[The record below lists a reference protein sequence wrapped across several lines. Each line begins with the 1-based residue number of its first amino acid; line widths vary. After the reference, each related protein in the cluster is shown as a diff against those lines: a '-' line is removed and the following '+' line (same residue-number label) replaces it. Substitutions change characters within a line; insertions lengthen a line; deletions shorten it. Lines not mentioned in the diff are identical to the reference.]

1 MNVTSASD
9 RLKKVMRIALVGI
22 KPGDQVMLKGYL
34 RILLRLE
41 ADLEWVSANNQQ
53 IDLFMVN
60 HDFRHAE
67 SVQKLISSKPNTATI
82 YTARSE
88 TENGYLSQDLLVLP
102 LKDLEP
108 LSEWLFSRLP
118 FLSGVPVSNKASTT
132 AKVTADAVDAYQSA
146 TDTIANQRV
155 ASNPPAQV
163 ANPSSGV
170 AHSAQASAVTTS
182 HTHNAPNQLAES
194 SQSMASSTTANGT
207 VNDEYLIGF
216 AKIFSQIAQRHNE
229 VLSIKSPA
237 GTLFAYIN
245 PKQQRVWQVSD
256 HISFNQPWIISL
268 ADDAAAKQLDVKT
281 ATNLVQWLWDL
292 ASTHGQKFEG
302 LLDSHINYHIDRWV
316 KPIHDADQHD
326 HLKIQCVLEA
336 RSLTIDELVA
346 RSQCSLPQVKK
357 TLIGLFVAGA
367 LPASV
372 YQQTI
377 AQLNSKTI
385 SQPVTQSMSSAE
397 ISLPKMSPAQMTVAE
412 STQTEPQPITP
423 SAQPAFVEQPAASA
437 SVPPTAPVNQ
447 PESAQTQHQPPAP
460 AKPQSKLDEILSR
473 RAMAESSANTLSN
486 IATTHNST
494 WNNNSPW
501 NNSTTEPEP
510 ILASATSSQGSTS
523 PTQETGSNSMMGFL
537 GRLRRRL
544 GL

>member
-108 LSEWLFSRLP
+108 LSEWLFSQLP
-118 FLSGVPVSNKASTT
+118 FLSGVPVSNKTSTA
-132 AKVTADAVDAYQSA
+132 AKLTADAVDAYQSA
-146 TDTIANQRV
+146 TDTIANKRV
-155 ASNPPAQV
+155 ASNPPVQV
-163 ANPSSGV
+163 ANSSSGV
-170 AHSAQASAVTTS
+170 AQSAQASSVTTS
-182 HTHNAPNQLAES
+182 HTLNAPNQLAES
-194 SQSMASSTTANGT
+194 SQSMAASTTANGT

-245 PKQQRVWQVSD
+245 PKQQRVWEVSEY
-256 HISFNQPWIISL
+256 ISSNQPWIISL
-268 ADDAAAKQLDVKT
+268 ADDVAANQLDVKT
-281 ATNLVQWLWDL
+281 AKNLVQWLWDL

-302 LLDSHINYHIDRWV
+302 LLDSHINYHINSWV

-385 SQPVTQSMSSAE
+385 SQPVTPSIWPAE

-412 STQTEPQPITP
+412 MTTAEIIQNEPQPITP
-423 SAQPAFVEQPAASA
+423 SAQPAFVEQSAASA
-437 SVPPTAPVNQ
+437 TVPSTAPVNQ
-447 PESAQTQHQPPAP
+447 SESAQTQHQPPAP
-460 AKPQSKLDEILSR
+460 TKPQSKLDEILSR
-473 RAMAESSANTLSN
+473 RAMAESSANTLSS

-494 WNNNSPW
+494 WNN
-501 NNSTTEPEP
+501 STTEPEP
-510 ILASATSSQGSTS
+510 ISASATSSQGSTS
-523 PTQETGSNSMMGFL
+523 PTQETGNNSMMGFL

>member
-108 LSEWLFSRLP
+108 LSDWLFSQLP
-118 FLSGVPVSNKASTT
+118 FLSGVSASNKASTT
-132 AKVTADAVDAYQSA
+132 AKLTADVAHAYQSA
-146 TDTIANQRV
+146 TNTIRV

-182 HTHNAPNQLAES
+182 HTHNTPSQLAES
-194 SQSMASSTTANGT
+194 SQSMASSTSANGT
-207 VNDEYLIGF
+207 FNDEYLIGF

-245 PKQQRVWQVSD
+245 PKQQRVWEVSEY
-256 HISFNQPWIISL
+256 ISSNQPWVISL

-281 ATNLVQWLWDL
+281 AKNLVQWLWDL
-292 ASTHGQKFEG
+292 ASKHGQKFEG
-302 LLDSHINYHIDRWV
+302 LLDSHINYHIDSWV
-316 KPIHDADQHD
+316 KPTHDADQHD

-377 AQLNSKTI
+377 AQLNNKTI
-385 SQPVTQSMSSAE
+385 SQPVTQSMSSDE
-397 ISLPKMSPAQMTVAE
+397 MTLAE

-423 SAQPAFVEQPAASA
+423 SAQPAFVDQPATSA
-437 SVPPTAPVNQ
+437 TAPSTLPVNQ
-447 PESAQTQHQPPAP
+447 SESAQTQHQQPAP

-473 RAMAESSANTLSN
+473 RAMAESSANTLPS
-486 IATTHNST
+486 ISTTHNST
-494 WNNNSPW
+494 W

-510 ILASATSSQGSTS
+510 ISASATSSQGSTP
-523 PTQETGSNSMMGFL
+523 PTQETGNNSMMGFL

>member
-34 RILLRLE
+34 RLLLRLE

-67 SVQKLISSKPNTATI
+67 SVQKLISSRPNTATI

-88 TENGYLSQDLLVLP
+88 TESGYLSQDLLVLP

-108 LSEWLFSRLP
+108 LSEWLFSQLP
-118 FLSGVPVSNKASTT
+118 FLSGVPVSNKTSTT
-132 AKVTADAVDAYQSA
+132 AKVTDDAVDAYQSA

-163 ANPSSGV
+163 DNPSSGI
-170 AHSAQASAVTTS
+170 AHSAQASAVTTG
-182 HTHNAPNQLAES
+182 HTHNAHNQLAES

-245 PKQQRVWQVSD
+245 PKQQRVWEMSEY
-256 HISFNQPWIISL
+256 ISSNQPWIISL
-268 ADDAAAKQLDVKT
+268 ADDVAANQLDVKT

-302 LLDSHINYHIDRWV
+302 LLDSHINYHINSWV
-316 KPIHDADQHD
+316 KPIHDTDQHD

-385 SQPVTQSMSSAE
+385 SQPVTPSMSPAE
-397 ISLPKMSPAQMTVAE
+397 ISLLKVSQAQMTVAE
-412 STQTEPQPITP
+412 MTPAEITQTEPQPITP
-423 SAQPAFVEQPAASA
+423 SAQSAFVEQPAASA
-437 SVPPTAPVNQ
+437 TAQSTVPVNQ
-447 PESAQTQHQPPAP
+447 SESAQTQHQPPAST
-460 AKPQSKLDEILSR
+460 KPQSKLDEILSR
-473 RAMAESSANTLSN
+473 RAMAESSANTLPS

-494 WNNNSPW
+494 WNN
-501 NNSTTEPEP
+501 STTESEP
-510 ILASATSSQGSTS
+510 ISASATSSQGST
-523 PTQETGSNSMMGFL
+523 PPIQETGNNSMMGFL

>member
-88 TENGYLSQDLLVLP
+88 MENGYLSQDLLVLP

-108 LSEWLFSRLP
+108 LSEWLFSQLP
-118 FLSGVPVSNKASTT
+118 FLSGVSVSNKAST
-132 AKVTADAVDAYQSA
+132 AANLTADAVDAYQSA

-155 ASNPPAQV
+155 ASNPPAQI
-163 ANPSSGV
+163 ANPSSGITQ
-170 AHSAQASAVTTS
+170 SAQASYVTTH

-194 SQSMASSTTANGT
+194 SQSMELSTTANGT

-245 PKQQRVWQVSD
+245 PKQQRVWEVSE
-256 HISFNQPWIISL
+256 HISSNQPWLISL
-268 ADDAAAKQLDVKT
+268 ADDAAANQLDVKT
-281 ATNLVQWLWDL
+281 ATNLAQWLWKL

-302 LLDSHINYHIDRWV
+302 LLDSHINYHIDSWV
-316 KPIHDADQHD
+316 KPTHDADQHD

-385 SQPVTQSMSSAE
+385 SQPVTPSMSPAE

-412 STQTEPQPITP
+412 STQNEPQSITP

-437 SVPPTAPVNQ
+437 TIPSTMPVNQ
-447 PESAQTQHQPPAP
+447 SESAQIQHQPPAP

-473 RAMAESSANTLSN
+473 RAMAESSANTLPS
-486 IATTHNST
+486 ISTTHNST
-494 WNNNSPW
+494 W

-510 ILASATSSQGSTS
+510 ISASATSSQGSTP
-523 PTQETGSNSMMGFL
+523 PTQETGNNSMMGFL

>member
-108 LSEWLFSRLP
+108 LSEWLFSQLP
-118 FLSGVPVSNKASTT
+118 FLSGVSASNKASTT
-132 AKVTADAVDAYQSA
+132 AKLTADVAHAYQSA

-194 SQSMASSTTANGT
+194 SQSMASSTSGNSS
-207 VNDEYLIGF
+207 VNDEYLIRF

-245 PKQQRVWQVSD
+245 PKQQRVWEVSEY
-256 HISFNQPWIISL
+256 ISSNQPWIISL

-316 KPIHDADQHD
+316 KPTHDADQHD

-377 AQLNSKTI
+377 AQLNNKTI
-385 SQPVTQSMSSAE
+385 SQPVTPSMSSAE

-412 STQTEPQPITP
+412 MTPAEIIQNEPQPITP
-423 SAQPAFVEQPAASA
+423 SAQPTFVEQPAVSA
-437 SVPPTAPVNQ
+437 TVPPTMPVNQ
-447 PESAQTQHQPPAP
+447 SESAQTQHQPPAP

-473 RAMAESSANTLSN
+473 RAMAESSANTLSS
-486 IATTHNST
+486 IATTHNSA
-494 WNNNSPW
+494 W

-510 ILASATSSQGSTS
+510 ISASATSSQGSTP
-523 PTQETGSNSMMGFL
+523 PTQETGNSSMMGFL

>member
-108 LSEWLFSRLP
+108 LSEWLFSQLP
-118 FLSGVPVSNKASTT
+118 FLSGVSVSNKVSNAD
-132 AKVTADAVDAYQSA
+132 KLTADVAHAYQSA
-146 TDTIANQRV
+146 TNTIRV
-155 ASNPPAQV
+155 ASNPPTQI
-163 ANPSSGV
+163 ANPSPGI

-182 HTHNAPNQLAES
+182 HTHNASSQLAES
-194 SQSMASSTTANGT
+194 SQSMRLSTTTNGT

-216 AKIFSQIAQRHNE
+216 AQIFSQIAQRHNE

-245 PKQQRVWQVSD
+245 PKQQRVWEVSEY
-256 HISFNQPWIISL
+256 ISSNQPWVISL
-268 ADDAAAKQLDVKT
+268 ADDVAASELDVKN
-281 ATNLVQWLWDL
+281 AKNLVQWLWDL

-377 AQLNSKTI
+377 AQLNNKTI
-385 SQPVTQSMSSAE
+385 SQPVTPSMSPAE
-397 ISLPKMSPAQMTVAE
+397 ISLPKMSPAQITVAE
-412 STQTEPQPITP
+412 MTPAESAQTEPQPIMP
-423 SAQPAFVEQPAASA
+423 SAQAAFVEQPAASA
-437 SVPPTAPVNQ
+437 TVPSTMPVNQ
-447 PESAQTQHQPPAP
+447 PESSQTQHQPPAP

-473 RAMAESSANTLSN
+473 RAMAESSANTLPS

-494 WNNNSPW
+494 WNN
-501 NNSTTEPEP
+501 STTQSEP
-510 ILASATSSQGSTS
+510 ISVSATSSQAPTP
-523 PTQETGSNSMMGFL
+523 PTQETGNNSMMGFL

>member
-108 LSEWLFSRLP
+108 LSEWLFSQLP
-118 FLSGVPVSNKASTT
+118 FLSGVSVSNKASTT
-132 AKVTADAVDAYQSA
+132 AKLTADAVDVYQSA

-163 ANPSSGV
+163 ANPSFGV
-170 AHSAQASAVTTS
+170 AQSAQASAVTTS

-316 KPIHDADQHD
+316 KPTHDADQHD

-336 RSLTIDELVA
+336 RSLTIDDLVA

-367 LPASV
+367 LLSSV

-397 ISLPKMSPAQMTVAE
+397 ISLPKMSPAQVTVAEMTPAE

-437 SVPPTAPVNQ
+437 TVPSTMPVNQ
-447 PESAQTQHQPPAP
+447 SESAQTQHQPPAP
-460 AKPQSKLDEILSR
+460 TKPQSKLDEILSR
-473 RAMAESSANTLSN
+473 RAMAESSANTLPS
-486 IATTHNST
+486 IATTHNSA
-494 WNNNSPW
+494 WKNS
-501 NNSTTEPEP
+501 STEPEP
-510 ILASATSSQGSTS
+510 ISASATSSQGST
-523 PTQETGSNSMMGFL
+523 PPIQETGNSSMMGFL

>member
-108 LSEWLFSRLP
+108 LSEWLFSKLP
-118 FLSGVPVSNKASTT
+118 FFSSVSVSNKASNA
-132 AKVTADAVDAYQSA
+132 AKLTADVVDAYQSA

-194 SQSMASSTTANGT
+194 SQSMASSTTTNGT

-216 AKIFSQIAQRHNE
+216 AQIFSQIAQRHNE

-245 PKQQRVWQVSD
+245 PKQQRVWEVSEY
-256 HISFNQPWIISL
+256 ISSNQPWIISL
-268 ADDAAAKQLDVKT
+268 ADDVAANQLDVKT

-316 KPIHDADQHD
+316 KPTHDADQHD

-336 RSLTIDELVA
+336 RSLTIDDLVA
-346 RSQCSLPQVKK
+346 RSQCSLAQVKK

-437 SVPPTAPVNQ
+437 TVPSTMPVNQ
-447 PESAQTQHQPPAP
+447 PESSQTQHQPPAP
-460 AKPQSKLDEILSR
+460 TKPQSKLDEILSR

-486 IATTHNST
+486 IATTHNSA
-494 WNNNSPW
+494 W

-510 ILASATSSQGSTS
+510 ILASATSSQGSTP
-523 PTQETGSNSMMGFL
+523 PTQETGNNSMIGFL

>member
-108 LSEWLFSRLP
+108 LSEWLFAQLP

-132 AKVTADAVDAYQSA
+132 AKLTADAVDAYQSA

-155 ASNPPAQV
+155 ASNLPAQV
-163 ANPSSGV
+163 ANPLSGV
-170 AHSAQASAVTTS
+170 AHSAQASTVTTS

-194 SQSMASSTTANGT
+194 SQSMASSITTNGT
-207 VNDEYLIGF
+207 INDEYLIGF

-245 PKQQRVWQVSD
+245 PKQQRVWEVSEY
-256 HISFNQPWIISL
+256 ISSNQPWIISL
-268 ADDAAAKQLDVKT
+268 ADDVAASQLDVKT

-292 ASTHGQKFEG
+292 ASTHGQRFEG

-397 ISLPKMSPAQMTVAE
+397 ISLPKMSPAEIIQN
-412 STQTEPQPITP
+412 EPQPITP

-437 SVPPTAPVNQ
+437 TVPSTAPVNQ
-447 PESAQTQHQPPAP
+447 SESAQTQHQPPAP

-473 RAMAESSANTLSN
+473 RAMAESSANTLPS

-494 WNNNSPW
+494 WNN
-501 NNSTTEPEP
+501 STTEPEP
-510 ILASATSSQGSTS
+510 ISASATSSQGSTP
-523 PTQETGSNSMMGFL
+523 PTQETGNNSMMGFL

>member
-108 LSEWLFSRLP
+108 LSEWLFSKLP
-118 FLSGVPVSNKASTT
+118 FLSSVSVSNKVSTA
-132 AKVTADAVDAYQSA
+132 AKLTADAVDAYQSA
-146 TDTIANQRV
+146 TANQRV

-163 ANPSSGV
+163 ANPSFGV
-170 AHSAQASAVTTS
+170 AQSAQASAVTTS

-302 LLDSHINYHIDRWV
+302 LLDSHINYRIDRWV
-316 KPIHDADQHD
+316 KPTHDADQHD

-336 RSLTIDELVA
+336 RSLTIDDLVA

-367 LPASV
+367 LLSSV

-412 STQTEPQPITP
+412 MTPAEIIQNEPQPITS

-437 SVPPTAPVNQ
+437 TVPPTAPVNQ

-473 RAMAESSANTLSN
+473 RAMAELSATTLPS
-486 IATTHNST
+486 ISTTHNST
-494 WNNNSPW
+494 W

-510 ILASATSSQGSTS
+510 ISASATSSQGSTP
-523 PTQETGSNSMMGFL
+523 PTQETGNSSMMGFL

>member
-60 HDFRHAE
+60 YDFRHAE

-108 LSEWLFSRLP
+108 LSEWLFSQLP
-118 FLSGVPVSNKASTT
+118 FLSGVPVSNKAFT
-132 AKVTADAVDAYQSA
+132 AAKLTADVAHAYQSA
-146 TDTIANQRV
+146 TDTIIANQRV
-155 ASNPPAQV
+155 ASNPPAQI
-163 ANPSSGV
+163 ANPSSGITQ
-170 AHSAQASAVTTS
+170 SAQASYVTTH

-194 SQSMASSTTANGT
+194 SQSMGLSTTANGT
-207 VNDEYLIGF
+207 VNDEYLIRF

-229 VLSIKSPA
+229 VLSIKSPT

-245 PKQQRVWQVSD
+245 PKQQRVWEVSEY
-256 HISFNQPWIISL
+256 ISSNQPWLISL
-268 ADDAAAKQLDVKT
+268 ADDAAANQLDVKT

-292 ASTHGQKFEG
+292 ASTHGQRFEG
-302 LLDSHINYHIDRWV
+302 LLDSHINYHIDSWV

-336 RSLTIDELVA
+336 RSLTIDELVS

-412 STQTEPQPITP
+412 STQNEPQPITP
-423 SAQPAFVEQPAASA
+423 SAQPAFFEQPAASA
-437 SVPPTAPVNQ
+437 TVPSTAPVNQ
-447 PESAQTQHQPPAP
+447 SESAQIQHQPPAP

-473 RAMAESSANTLSN
+473 RAMAESSANTLPS
-486 IATTHNST
+486 ISTTHNST
-494 WNNNSPW
+494 W

-510 ILASATSSQGSTS
+510 ISASATSSQGSTP
-523 PTQETGSNSMMGFL
+523 PTQETGNNSMMGFL

>member
-108 LSEWLFSRLP
+108 LSEWLFSQLP
-118 FLSGVPVSNKASTT
+118 FLSGVSVSNKAPT
-132 AKVTADAVDAYQSA
+132 AAKLTADAVDASQSA
-146 TDTIANQRV
+146 TDTIANERV

-163 ANPSSGV
+163 VNPSSGV

-182 HTHNAPNQLAES
+182 HTYNAPNQLAES
-194 SQSMASSTTANGT
+194 SQSMASTTTANGT

-245 PKQQRVWQVSD
+245 PKQQRVWEVSEY
-256 HISFNQPWIISL
+256 ISSNQPWLISL
-268 ADDAAAKQLDVKT
+268 ADDAAASELDVKT
-281 ATNLVQWLWDL
+281 AKNLVQWLWDL
-292 ASTHGQKFEG
+292 ASTHGQRFEG
-302 LLDSHINYHIDRWV
+302 LLDSHINYHIDSWV
-316 KPIHDADQHD
+316 KPTHDADQHD

-336 RSLTIDELVA
+336 CSLTIDELVA

-377 AQLNSKTI
+377 ARLNSKTI
-385 SQPVTQSMSSAE
+385 SQPVTQSMSSDEMKPAE
-397 ISLPKMSPAQMTVAE
+397 IN
-412 STQTEPQPITP
+412 QTEPQPITP

-437 SVPPTAPVNQ
+437 TVPSMMPVNQ
-447 PESAQTQHQPPAP
+447 SESAQTQHQPPAH

-473 RAMAESSANTLSN
+473 RAMAESSANTLPS
-486 IATTHNST
+486 ISTTHNST
-494 WNNNSPW
+494 W

-510 ILASATSSQGSTS
+510 ISASATSPQGSTP
-523 PTQETGSNSMMGFL
+523 PTQETGNNSMMGFL

>member
-108 LSEWLFSRLP
+108 LSEWLFSQLP
-118 FLSGVPVSNKASTT
+118 FLSGVSVSNKVSNAD
-132 AKVTADAVDAYQSA
+132 KLTADVAHAYQSA
-146 TDTIANQRV
+146 TNTIRV

-163 ANPSSGV
+163 ANPSPGV
-170 AHSAQASAVTTS
+170 AQSTQASAVTNS
-182 HTHNAPNQLAES
+182 HTYNAPNQLAES
-194 SQSMASSTTANGT
+194 SQSMGSSTTANGT

-245 PKQQRVWQVSD
+245 PKQQRVWEVSEY
-256 HISFNQPWIISL
+256 ISCNQPWIISL
-268 ADDAAAKQLDVKT
+268 ADDVAVNQLDVKT
-281 ATNLVQWLWDL
+281 AKNLVQWLWDL
-292 ASTHGQKFEG
+292 ASTHGQRFEG

-372 YQQTI
+372 YQQTL

-385 SQPVTQSMSSAE
+385 SQPVTPSMSPAE
-397 ISLPKMSPAQMTVAE
+397 ISVPKMSQAQMTVSEMTLAE

-423 SAQPAFVEQPAASA
+423 SAQPAFVEKPAASA
-437 SVPPTAPVNQ
+437 TVPSTMPVNQ
-447 PESAQTQHQPPAP
+447 SESAQTQHQPPAP
-460 AKPQSKLDEILSR
+460 TKPQSKLDEILSR
-473 RAMAESSANTLSN
+473 RAMAESSANTLPS
-486 IATTHNST
+486 ISTTHNST
-494 WNNNSPW
+494 WNH
-501 NNSTTEPEP
+501 STTEPEP
-510 ILASATSSQGSTS
+510 ISASATSSQGST
-523 PTQETGSNSMMGFL
+523 PPMQETGNNSMMGFL

>member
-108 LSEWLFSRLP
+108 LSEWLFSQLP
-118 FLSGVPVSNKASTT
+118 FFSGVSVSNKASTA
-132 AKVTADAVDAYQSA
+132 AKLTADAFDASQSA

-155 ASNPPAQV
+155 ASNPPAQA

-316 KPIHDADQHD
+316 KPTHDADQHD

-336 RSLTIDELVA
+336 RSLTIDDLVA

-367 LPASV
+367 LLSSV

-437 SVPPTAPVNQ
+437 TVQSTAPVNQ

-473 RAMAESSANTLSN
+473 RAMAESSATTLPS
-486 IATTHNST
+486 ISTTHNST
-494 WNNNSPW
+494 W

-510 ILASATSSQGSTS
+510 ISASATSSQGST
-523 PTQETGSNSMMGFL
+523 PPIQETGNSSMMGFL

>member
-41 ADLEWVSANNQQ
+41 ADLEWVSANNQH

-108 LSEWLFSRLP
+108 LSEWLFSKLP
-118 FLSGVPVSNKASTT
+118 FLSSVSVSNKVSTA
-132 AKVTADAVDAYQSA
+132 AKLTADAVDVYQSA
-146 TDTIANQRV
+146 TGTTANQRV

-163 ANPSSGV
+163 ANPSFGV
-170 AHSAQASAVTTS
+170 AQSAQASAVTTS

-281 ATNLVQWLWDL
+281 AKNLVQWLWDL

-302 LLDSHINYHIDRWV
+302 LLDSHINYRIDRWV
-316 KPIHDADQHD
+316 KPTHDADQHD

-336 RSLTIDELVA
+336 RSLTIDDLVA
-346 RSQCSLPQVKK
+346 RSQCSLAQVKK

-412 STQTEPQPITP
+412 STQTEPQPITS

-437 SVPPTAPVNQ
+437 TVPPTAPVNQ

-473 RAMAESSANTLSN
+473 RAMAELSANTLPS
-486 IATTHNST
+486 ISTTHNST
-494 WNNNSPW
+494 W

-510 ILASATSSQGSTS
+510 ISASATSSQGST
-523 PTQETGSNSMMGFL
+523 PPIQETGNSSMMGFL

>member
-108 LSEWLFSRLP
+108 LSEWLFSQLP
-118 FLSGVPVSNKASTT
+118 FLSGVSVSNKASTT
-132 AKVTADAVDAYQSA
+132 AKLTADAVDVYQSA
-146 TDTIANQRV
+146 TGTTANQRV

-163 ANPSSGV
+163 ANPSFGV
-170 AHSAQASAVTTS
+170 AQSAQASAVTTS

-245 PKQQRVWQVSD
+245 PKQQRVWEMSE

-316 KPIHDADQHD
+316 KPTHDADQHD

-336 RSLTIDELVA
+336 RSLTIDDLVA

-412 STQTEPQPITP
+412 STHTEPQPITP
-423 SAQPAFVEQPAASA
+423 SAQPAFVDQPTASA
-437 SVPPTAPVNQ
+437 TVPPTAPVNQ

-473 RAMAESSANTLSN
+473 RAMAESSANTLPN
-486 IATTHNST
+486 ISTTHNST
-494 WNNNSPW
+494 W

-510 ILASATSSQGSTS
+510 ISASATSSQGST
-523 PTQETGSNSMMGFL
+523 PPIQETGNSSMMGFL

>member
-67 SVQKLISSKPNTATI
+67 SVQKLINSKPNTATI

-108 LSEWLFSRLP
+108 LSEWLFSQLP
-118 FLSGVPVSNKASTT
+118 FLSGVSVSNKASTA
-132 AKVTADAVDAYQSA
+132 AKLTADAVDASQSA

-155 ASNPPAQV
+155 ASNLPVQV
-163 ANPSSGV
+163 GDTSSGV
-170 AHSAQASAVTTS
+170 THSAQASAVTTS

-194 SQSMASSTTANGT
+194 SQSMASTTTANGT

-245 PKQQRVWQVSD
+245 PKQQRVWEVSEY
-256 HISFNQPWIISL
+256 ISCNQPWIISL
-268 ADDAAAKQLDVKT
+268 ADDVAANQLDAKT

-302 LLDSHINYHIDRWV
+302 LLDSHINYHIDSWV

-336 RSLTIDELVA
+336 RSLTIDDLVA

-385 SQPVTQSMSSAE
+385 SQPVTPSMSPAE
-397 ISLPKMSPAQMTVAE
+397 ISLPKISPAQVTVAEMTPAE

-437 SVPPTAPVNQ
+437 TVPPTASANQ
-447 PESAQTQHQPPAP
+447 PESAHIQHQPPAP
-460 AKPQSKLDEILSR
+460 TKPQSKLDEILSR

-486 IATTHNST
+486 IATTY
-494 WNNNSPW
+494 NSPW

>member
-67 SVQKLISSKPNTATI
+67 SVQKLISSKPDTATI

-108 LSEWLFSRLP
+108 LSEWLFSKLP
-118 FLSGVPVSNKASTT
+118 FFSSVSVSSKAST
-132 AKVTADAVDAYQSA
+132 AAELTADVAHAYQSE
-146 TDTIANQRV
+146 TDTINQRV
-155 ASNPPAQV
+155 ASNLPAQV
-163 ANPSSGV
+163 ANPLSGV
-170 AHSAQASAVTTS
+170 THSAQASALTTS

-194 SQSMASSTTANGT
+194 SQSMAASTTANGT

-216 AKIFSQIAQRHNE
+216 AQIFSQIAQRHNE

-245 PKQQRVWQVSD
+245 PKQQRVWEVSEY
-256 HISFNQPWIISL
+256 ISSNQPWIISL
-268 ADDAAAKQLDVKT
+268 ADDVAANQLDAKT

-292 ASTHGQKFEG
+292 ASIHGQKFEG

-316 KPIHDADQHD
+316 KPTHDADQHD
-326 HLKIQCVLEA
+326 HLKIQCVLES
-336 RSLTIDELVA
+336 RSLTIDDLVA

-377 AQLNSKTI
+377 AQLNSRTI
-385 SQPVTQSMSSAE
+385 SRPVTPSMSPAE
-397 ISLPKMSPAQMTVAE
+397 ISLPKISPAQMTVAE

-437 SVPPTAPVNQ
+437 TVPPTAPVNQ

-460 AKPQSKLDEILSR
+460 TKPQSKLDEILSR
-473 RAMAESSANTLSN
+473 RAMAESSANTLPS

-494 WNNNSPW
+494 WNN
-501 NNSTTEPEP
+501 STTEPEP
-510 ILASATSSQGSTS
+510 ISASATSSQGSTS
-523 PTQETGSNSMMGFL
+523 PTQETGNNSMMGFL

>member
-60 HDFRHAE
+60 HDLRHAE

-108 LSEWLFSRLP
+108 LSEWLFSQLP
-118 FLSGVPVSNKASTT
+118 FFSGVSVSSKASTT
-132 AKVTADAVDAYQSA
+132 ARLTADVVDAYQSA

-155 ASNPPAQV
+155 ASNPPTQI
-163 ANPSSGV
+163 ANTSSGV
-170 AHSAQASAVTTS
+170 AQSAQASAVTTIY
-182 HTHNAPNQLAES
+182 THNAPSQLAES
-194 SQSMASSTTANGT
+194 SQSMASTTTANGT

-216 AKIFSQIAQRHNE
+216 AQIFSQIAQRHNE

-245 PKQQRVWQVSD
+245 PKQQRVWEVSEY
-256 HISFNQPWIISL
+256 ISSNQPWIISL

-302 LLDSHINYHIDRWV
+302 LLDSHINYHIDSWV

-336 RSLTIDELVA
+336 RSLTIDDLVA

-423 SAQPAFVEQPAASA
+423 SAQAAFVEQPAASA
-437 SVPPTAPVNQ
+437 TAQSTVPVNQ
-447 PESAQTQHQPPAP
+447 SESAQTQHQPPAP
-460 AKPQSKLDEILSR
+460 TKPESKLDEILSR
-473 RAMAESSANTLSN
+473 RAMAESSANTLPS

-494 WNNNSPW
+494 WNN
-501 NNSTTEPEP
+501 STTEPEP
-510 ILASATSSQGSTS
+510 ISASATSSQGSTS
-523 PTQETGSNSMMGFL
+523 PTQETGNNSMMGFL

>member
-60 HDFRHAE
+60 HDLRHAE
-67 SVQKLISSKPNTATI
+67 SVQQLISDKPNTATI

-108 LSEWLFSRLP
+108 LSEWLFSQLP
-118 FLSGVPVSNKASTT
+118 FLSGVSVSNKASTT
-132 AKVTADAVDAYQSA
+132 AKLTADVAHAYQSA

-155 ASNPPAQV
+155 ASNPPAQA
-163 ANPSSGV
+163 ANPSSSV

-194 SQSMASSTTANGT
+194 SQSMASSTSANST
-207 VNDEYLIGF
+207 FNDEYLIGF

-245 PKQQRVWQVSD
+245 PKQQRVWQVSEY
-256 HISFNQPWIISL
+256 ISCNQPWIISL
-268 ADDAAAKQLDVKT
+268 ADDAAVNQLDVKT
-281 ATNLVQWLWDL
+281 AKNLVQWLWDL

-302 LLDSHINYHIDRWV
+302 LLDSHINYHIASWV

-377 AQLNSKTI
+377 AQLNNKTI
-385 SQPVTQSMSSAE
+385 SQPVTPSMSPAE
-397 ISLPKMSPAQMTVAE
+397 ISLPKISAAQITVAE
-412 STQTEPQPITP
+412 MTPAESAQTEPQPITP
-423 SAQPAFVEQPAASA
+423 SAQAAFVEQPAASA
-437 SVPPTAPVNQ
+437 TVPSTMPVNQ
-447 PESAQTQHQPPAP
+447 PESSQTQHQPPAP
-460 AKPQSKLDEILSR
+460 TKPQSKLDEILSR
-473 RAMAESSANTLSN
+473 RAMAESSANTLPS

-494 WNNNSPW
+494 WNS
-501 NNSTTEPEP
+501 SRTEPEP
-510 ILASATSSQGSTS
+510 ISASATSSQGSTP
-523 PTQETGSNSMMGFL
+523 PTQETGNSSMMGFL

>member
-108 LSEWLFSRLP
+108 LSEWLFSQLP
-118 FLSGVPVSNKASTT
+118 FLSGVSVSNKASTA
-132 AKVTADAVDAYQSA
+132 AKLTADAVDAYQSA
-146 TDTIANQRV
+146 TDTIVNQRV
-155 ASNPPAQV
+155 ASNPPAQI
-163 ANPSSGV
+163 ANPS
-170 AHSAQASAVTTS
+170 SAVTTS
-182 HTHNAPNQLAES
+182 HTYNAPNQLAES
-194 SQSMASSTTANGT
+194 SQSMASSTTTNGA

-245 PKQQRVWQVSD
+245 PKQQRVWEVSEY
-256 HISFNQPWIISL
+256 ISSNQPWIISL
-268 ADDAAAKQLDVKT
+268 ADDVAANQLDVKT
-281 ATNLVQWLWDL
+281 AKNLVQWLWDL

-302 LLDSHINYHIDRWV
+302 LLDSHINYHIDSWV
-316 KPIHDADQHD
+316 KPTHDADQHD

-336 RSLTIDELVA
+336 RSLTIDELVS

-385 SQPVTQSMSSAE
+385 SQPVTQSMSPAE

-412 STQTEPQPITP
+412 MTLAESTQTELQPITP
-423 SAQPAFVEQPAASA
+423 SAQPAFVQPAASA
-437 SVPPTAPVNQ
+437 TVPSMAPVDQ
-447 PESAQTQHQPPAP
+447 SKSAQTQHRPPAP
-460 AKPQSKLDEILSR
+460 TKPQSKLDEILSR
-473 RAMAESSANTLSN
+473 RAMAESSANTLSS

-494 WNNNSPW
+494 WNN
-501 NNSTTEPEP
+501 STTEPEP
-510 ILASATSSQGSTS
+510 ISASATSSQGSTP
-523 PTQETGSNSMMGFL
+523 PTQETGNNSMMGFL

>member
-108 LSEWLFSRLP
+108 LSEWLFSQLP
-118 FLSGVPVSNKASTT
+118 FLSGVSVSNKASTT
-132 AKVTADAVDAYQSA
+132 AKLTADVAHAYQSA
-146 TDTIANQRV
+146 TDTISNQRV
-155 ASNPPAQV
+155 ASNPPTQI
-163 ANPSSGV
+163 ANTSSGV
-170 AHSAQASAVTTS
+170 AQSAQASAVTTIY
-182 HTHNAPNQLAES
+182 THNAPSQLAES
-194 SQSMASSTTANGT
+194 SQSMGLSTTANGT

-245 PKQQRVWQVSD
+245 PKQQRVWEVSEY
-256 HISFNQPWIISL
+256 ISSNQPWIISL

-281 ATNLVQWLWDL
+281 AKNLVQWLWDL
-292 ASTHGQKFEG
+292 ASTHGQRFEG
-302 LLDSHINYHIDRWV
+302 LLDSHINYHIDSWV

-336 RSLTIDELVA
+336 RSLTIDDLVA

-437 SVPPTAPVNQ
+437 TVPPTAPVNQ

-460 AKPQSKLDEILSR
+460 TKPQSKLDEILSR
-473 RAMAESSANTLSN
+473 RAMAESSANTLPS
-486 IATTHNST
+486 IATTY
-494 WNNNSPW
+494 NSPW

-510 ILASATSSQGSTS
+510 ISASATSSQGSTS
-523 PTQETGSNSMMGFL
+523 PTQETGNNSMMGFL

>member
-34 RILLRLE
+34 RILLRLK

-108 LSEWLFSRLP
+108 LSEWLFSKLP
-118 FLSGVPVSNKASTT
+118 FFSSVSVSNKASN
-132 AKVTADAVDAYQSA
+132 AARLTADVAHAYQSA
-146 TDTIANQRV
+146 TDTVANQRV
-155 ASNPPAQV
+155 ASNPPTQI

-170 AHSAQASAVTTS
+170 THSAQVSAVTTS
-182 HTHNAPNQLAES
+182 HTHNAPNQLAEP
-194 SQSMASSTTANGT
+194 SQSMASTITANGT

-216 AKIFSQIAQRHNE
+216 AQIFSQIAQRHNE

-245 PKQQRVWQVSD
+245 PKQQRVWEVSEY
-256 HISFNQPWIISL
+256 ISSNQPWIISL
-268 ADDAAAKQLDVKT
+268 ADDAAASELDVKT

-292 ASTHGQKFEG
+292 ASIHGQKFEG

-336 RSLTIDELVA
+336 RSLTIDDLVA

-367 LPASV
+367 FPASV

-385 SQPVTQSMSSAE
+385 SQPVTPFMSPAE

-437 SVPPTAPVNQ
+437 TVQFMMPVNQ

-460 AKPQSKLDEILSR
+460 TKPQSKLDEILSR
-473 RAMAESSANTLSN
+473 RAMAESSANTLSS

-494 WNNNSPW
+494 WNN
-501 NNSTTEPEP
+501 STTEPEP
-510 ILASATSSQGSTS
+510 ISASATSSQGSTS
-523 PTQETGSNSMMGFL
+523 PTQETGNNSMMGFL

>member
-41 ADLEWVSANNQQ
+41 ADLEWVSANNQH

-108 LSEWLFSRLP
+108 LSEWLFSKLP
-118 FLSGVPVSNKASTT
+118 FFSSLSVSNKASTT
-132 AKVTADAVDAYQSA
+132 AKLTADVVDAYQSA
-146 TDTIANQRV
+146 TDTTANQRV
-155 ASNPPAQV
+155 ASNPPTQI
-163 ANPSSGV
+163 ANPLSGV
-170 AHSAQASAVTTS
+170 AQSAQASAVTTH
-182 HTHNAPNQLAES
+182 HTHNVPNQLAES
-194 SQSMASSTTANGT
+194 SQSMGSSTTANGT

-245 PKQQRVWQVSD
+245 PKQQRVWEVSEY
-256 HISFNQPWIISL
+256 ISSNQPWIISL
-268 ADDAAAKQLDVKT
+268 ADNAAAKQLDVKT

-302 LLDSHINYHIDRWV
+302 LLDSHINYRIDRWV
-316 KPIHDADQHD
+316 KPTHDADQHD

-336 RSLTIDELVA
+336 RSLTIDDLVA

-423 SAQPAFVEQPAASA
+423 SMQPAFVDQPTASA
-437 SVPPTAPVNQ
+437 TVPPTAPVNQ

-473 RAMAESSANTLSN
+473 RAMVELSANTLPS
-486 IATTHNST
+486 ISTTHNST
-494 WNNNSPW
+494 WNNSI
-501 NNSTTEPEP
+501 TEPEP
-510 ILASATSSQGSTS
+510 ISASATSSQGSTP
-523 PTQETGSNSMMGFL
+523 PTQETGNSSMMGFL

>member
-108 LSEWLFSRLP
+108 LSEWLFSQLP
-118 FLSGVPVSNKASTT
+118 FLSGVSVSNKASTA
-132 AKVTADAVDAYQSA
+132 AKLTADVAHAYQSA

-155 ASNPPAQV
+155 ASNPPAQI

-170 AHSAQASAVTTS
+170 TQSAQASYVTTS
-182 HTHNAPNQLAES
+182 HTHNASNQLAES
-194 SQSMASSTTANGT
+194 SQSMASTTTTNGT
-207 VNDEYLIGF
+207 INDEYLIGF

-245 PKQQRVWQVSD
+245 PKQQRVWEVSEY
-256 HISFNQPWIISL
+256 ISSNQPWLISL
-268 ADDAAAKQLDVKT
+268 ADDAAANQLDVKT
-281 ATNLVQWLWDL
+281 ATNLAQWLWKL

-302 LLDSHINYHIDRWV
+302 LLDSHINYHIDSWV
-316 KPIHDADQHD
+316 KPTHDADQHD

-367 LPASV
+367 LPVSV

-385 SQPVTQSMSSAE
+385 SQPVTPSMSPAE

-423 SAQPAFVEQPAASA
+423 SAQPAFFEQPASSA
-437 SVPPTAPVNQ
+437 TVPSTAPVNQ
-447 PESAQTQHQPPAP
+447 SESAQTQHPPPAP

-473 RAMAESSANTLSN
+473 RAMAESSANTLPS

-494 WNNNSPW
+494 WNN
-501 NNSTTEPEP
+501 STTEPEP
-510 ILASATSSQGSTS
+510 ISASATSSQGSTL

>member
-67 SVQKLISSKPNTATI
+67 SVQKLISSKPDTATI

-108 LSEWLFSRLP
+108 LSEWLFSQLP
-118 FLSGVPVSNKASTT
+118 FFSGVSVSNKASTT
-132 AKVTADAVDAYQSA
+132 AKLTADVAHAYQSE

-170 AHSAQASAVTTS
+170 AQSAQASAATNS
-182 HTHNAPNQLAES
+182 HTHNAPNQLAAS
-194 SQSMASSTTANGT
+194 SQSMGSSTTANGT

-245 PKQQRVWQVSD
+245 PKQQRVWEVSEY
-256 HISFNQPWIISL
+256 ISSNQPWIISL
-268 ADDAAAKQLDVKT
+268 ADDAAANQLDVKT

-316 KPIHDADQHD
+316 KPTHDADQHD

-336 RSLTIDELVA
+336 RSLTIDDLVA

-397 ISLPKMSPAQMTVAE
+397 ISLPKISPAQMTLAE

-437 SVPPTAPVNQ
+437 TVQSTAPVNQ

-460 AKPQSKLDEILSR
+460 TKPESKLDEILSR
-473 RAMAESSANTLSN
+473 RAMAESSANTLPS
-486 IATTHNST
+486 ISTTHNST
-494 WNNNSPW
+494 WNN
-501 NNSTTEPEP
+501 STIEPEP
-510 ILASATSSQGSTS
+510 ISASATSSQGSTP
-523 PTQETGSNSMMGFL
+523 PTQETGNSSMMGFL

>member
-88 TENGYLSQDLLVLP
+88 MENGYLSQDLLVLP

-108 LSEWLFSRLP
+108 LSEWLFSQLP
-118 FLSGVPVSNKASTT
+118 FLSGVPVSNKPSTT
-132 AKVTADAVDAYQSA
+132 AKLTADAVDAYQSA

-155 ASNPPAQV
+155 ASNPPAQI
-163 ANPSSGV
+163 ANPSSGITQ
-170 AHSAQASAVTTS
+170 SAQASYVTTH
-182 HTHNAPNQLAES
+182 HTHNAPNQFAES
-194 SQSMASSTTANGT
+194 SQSMGSSTTANGT
-207 VNDEYLIGF
+207 VNNEYLIGF
-216 AKIFSQIAQRHNE
+216 AQIFSQIAQRHNE

-245 PKQQRVWQVSD
+245 PRQQRVWEVSEY
-256 HISFNQPWIISL
+256 ISSNQPWIISL
-268 ADDAAAKQLDVKT
+268 ADDAAANQLDVKT

-302 LLDSHINYHIDRWV
+302 LLDSHINYHVDMWV
-316 KPIHDADQHD
+316 KPTHDAEQHD

-377 AQLNSKTI
+377 AQLNNKTI
-385 SQPVTQSMSSAE
+385 SQPVTPSMSPAE
-397 ISLPKMSPAQMTVAE
+397 ISLPKISPAQMTVAE
-412 STQTEPQPITP
+412 STQNEPQPITP
-423 SAQPAFVEQPAASA
+423 SAQPAFVEQSAASA
-437 SVPPTAPVNQ
+437 TVPSMMPVNQ
-447 PESAQTQHQPPAP
+447 SESAQTQHQPPAP
-460 AKPQSKLDEILSR
+460 TKPQSKLDEILSR
-473 RAMAESSANTLSN
+473 RAMAESSANTLPS
-486 IATTHNST
+486 IATTHNSA
-494 WNNNSPW
+494 W
-501 NNSTTEPEP
+501 NNSATEPEP
-510 ILASATSSQGSTS
+510 ISASATSSQGSTP
-523 PTQETGSNSMMGFL
+523 PTQETGNNSMMGFL

>member
-108 LSEWLFSRLP
+108 LSEWLFSQLP
-118 FLSGVPVSNKASTT
+118 FLSGVSVSSKASTT
-132 AKVTADAVDAYQSA
+132 AKLTADAVDDYQSA

-170 AHSAQASAVTTS
+170 AHSAQASAVTTH

-194 SQSMASSTTANGT
+194 SQSMGLSTTANGT

-229 VLSIKSPA
+229 VLSVKSPA

-245 PKQQRVWQVSD
+245 PKQQRVWEVSEY
-256 HISFNQPWIISL
+256 ISFNQPWIISL

-281 ATNLVQWLWDL
+281 ATNLVQWLWGL
-292 ASTHGQKFEG
+292 ASKHGQKFEG

-316 KPIHDADQHD
+316 KPTHDADQHD

-336 RSLTIDELVA
+336 RSLTIDDLVA
-346 RSQCSLPQVKK
+346 RSQCSLAQVKK

-385 SQPVTQSMSSAE
+385 SQPVTPSMSPAE
-397 ISLPKMSPAQMTVAE
+397 ISLPKMSQAQMTVAE
-412 STQTEPQPITP
+412 MTPAESAQTKPQPITP
-423 SAQPAFVEQPAASA
+423 SAQPAFVEQPATSA
-437 SVPPTAPVNQ
+437 TVPPMAPVNQ
-447 PESAQTQHQPPAP
+447 PESAQTQHQPPVP

-473 RAMAESSANTLSN
+473 RAMAESSANALPSMS
-486 IATTHNST
+486 TTHNST
-494 WNNNSPW
+494 WNS
-501 NNSTTEPEP
+501 SRTEPEP
-510 ILASATSSQGSTS
+510 ISVSATSPQGSTP
-523 PTQETGSNSMMGFL
+523 PTQETGNNSMMGFL

>member
-67 SVQKLISSKPNTATI
+67 SVQKLINSKPNTATI

-108 LSEWLFSRLP
+108 LSEWLFSQLP
-118 FLSGVPVSNKASTT
+118 FLSGVPVRNKASTA
-132 AKVTADAVDAYQSA
+132 AKLTADAVDDYQSA

-163 ANPSSGV
+163 ANPLSGV

-182 HTHNAPNQLAES
+182 HTHNAPSQLAES
-194 SQSMASSTTANGT
+194 SQSMALSATANGT

-245 PKQQRVWQVSD
+245 PKQQRVWEVSE

-268 ADDAAAKQLDVKT
+268 ADDAAASELDVKT
-281 ATNLVQWLWDL
+281 ATNLVQWLWGL
-292 ASTHGQKFEG
+292 ASKHGQKFEG

-316 KPIHDADQHD
+316 KPTHDADQHD

-346 RSQCSLPQVKK
+346 RSQCSLAQVKK

-437 SVPPTAPVNQ
+437 TAQSTAPVNQ
-447 PESAQTQHQPPAP
+447 SESAQTQHQPPAP
-460 AKPQSKLDEILSR
+460 AKPQSKLDEVLSR
-473 RAMAESSANTLSN
+473 RAMAESSANALPSMS
-486 IATTHNST
+486 TTHTNT
-494 WNNNSPW
+494 WNS
-501 NNSTTEPEP
+501 SRTEPEP
-510 ILASATSSQGSTS
+510 ISVSATSSQGSTP
-523 PTQETGSNSMMGFL
+523 PTQETGNNSMMGFL

>member
-108 LSEWLFSRLP
+108 LSEWLFSQLP
-118 FLSGVPVSNKASTT
+118 FLSGVPVRNKASTA
-132 AKVTADAVDAYQSA
+132 AKLTADVAHAYQSA
-146 TDTIANQRV
+146 TDTTANQRV

-163 ANPSSGV
+163 ANPLSGV
-170 AHSAQASAVTTS
+170 AQSAQASAVTTH
-182 HTHNAPNQLAES
+182 HTHNAPSQLAES
-194 SQSMASSTTANGT
+194 SQSMALSATANGT

-229 VLSIKSPA
+229 VLSVKSPA

-245 PKQQRVWQVSD
+245 PKKQRVWQVSEY
-256 HISFNQPWIISL
+256 ISFNQPWIISL

-281 ATNLVQWLWDL
+281 ATNLVQWLWDF

-316 KPIHDADQHD
+316 KPTHDADQHD

-336 RSLTIDELVA
+336 RSLTIDDLVA
-346 RSQCSLPQVKK
+346 RSQCSLAQVKK

-377 AQLNSKTI
+377 TQLNSKTI

-423 SAQPAFVEQPAASA
+423 SAQPAFVEQPATSA
-437 SVPPTAPVNQ
+437 TVPPTAPVNQ

-473 RAMAESSANTLSN
+473 RAMAESSANALPSMSTN
-486 IATTHNST
+486 HTST
-494 WNNNSPW
+494 WNS
-501 NNSTTEPEP
+501 SRTEPEP
-510 ILASATSSQGSTS
+510 ISVSATSPQGSTP
-523 PTQETGSNSMMGFL
+523 PTQETGNNSMMGFL

>member
-108 LSEWLFSRLP
+108 LSEWLFSQLP
-118 FLSGVPVSNKASTT
+118 FLSGVSVSNKASTT
-132 AKVTADAVDAYQSA
+132 AKVTADVAHAYQSA

-155 ASNPPAQV
+155 ASNPTAQV

-194 SQSMASSTTANGT
+194 SQSMASSTTTNGT

-216 AKIFSQIAQRHNE
+216 AKIFSQIAQRHDE

-245 PKQQRVWQVSD
+245 PKQQRVWEVSEY
-256 HISFNQPWIISL
+256 ISCNQPWIISL

-316 KPIHDADQHD
+316 KPTHDADQHD

-336 RSLTIDELVA
+336 RSLTIDDLVA

-397 ISLPKMSPAQMTVAE
+397 ISLPKILPAQMTVAE
-412 STQTEPQPITP
+412 MTPAEITQTKPQPIMP
-423 SAQPAFVEQPAASA
+423 SVQPAFIEQPTASA
-437 SVPPTAPVNQ
+437 TVPSTMPVN
-447 PESAQTQHQPPAP
+447 PSESAQTQHQPSAP

-473 RAMAESSANTLSN
+473 RAMAESSANTLPS

-494 WNNNSPW
+494 WNN
-501 NNSTTEPEP
+501 STTEPEP
-510 ILASATSSQGSTS
+510 ISASATSSQGSTP
-523 PTQETGSNSMMGFL
+523 PTQETGNSSMMGFL

>member
-108 LSEWLFSRLP
+108 LSEWLFSQLP
-118 FLSGVPVSNKASTT
+118 FFSGVSVSNKASTA
-132 AKVTADAVDAYQSA
+132 AKVTADAVDASQSA
-146 TDTIANQRV
+146 TDTDTITNQRV
-155 ASNPPAQV
+155 ALNPPAQI

-170 AHSAQASAVTTS
+170 AQSAQASVVTTS
-182 HTHNAPNQLAES
+182 HTHNAPTQLAES
-194 SQSMASSTTANGT
+194 GQSMAASTTANGT

-245 PKQQRVWQVSD
+245 PKQQRVWEVSEY
-256 HISFNQPWIISL
+256 ISCNQPWIISL
-268 ADDAAAKQLDVKT
+268 ADDVAASELDVKT

-302 LLDSHINYHIDRWV
+302 LLDSHINYHIDSWV

-377 AQLNSKTI
+377 AQLNNKTI
-385 SQPVTQSMSSAE
+385 SQPVTPSMSPAE
-397 ISLPKMSPAQMTVAE
+397 TSLPKMSPAQMTVAE
-412 STQTEPQPITP
+412 STQTEPQLITP
-423 SAQPAFVEQPAASA
+423 SVQPAFVEQPAASA
-437 SVPPTAPVNQ
+437 TVPPTAPVNL

-473 RAMAESSANTLSN
+473 RAMAELSANTLPS
-486 IATTHNST
+486 ISTTHNST
-494 WNNNSPW
+494 WNN
-501 NNSTTEPEP
+501 STIEPEP
-510 ILASATSSQGSTS
+510 ISASATSSQGSTP
-523 PTQETGSNSMMGFL
+523 PTQETGNNSMIGFL

>member
-108 LSEWLFSRLP
+108 LSEWLFSQLP
-118 FLSGVPVSNKASTT
+118 FFSGVSVSNKASTA
-132 AKVTADAVDAYQSA
+132 AKLTADAFDASQSA

-155 ASNPPAQV
+155 ASNPPAQA

-194 SQSMASSTTANGT
+194 SQSMASTTTNGT

-216 AKIFSQIAQRHNE
+216 AQIFSQIAQRHNE

-245 PKQQRVWQVSD
+245 PKQQRVWEVSEY
-256 HISFNQPWIISL
+256 ISSNQPWIISL
-268 ADDAAAKQLDVKT
+268 ADDAAANQLDVKT
-281 ATNLVQWLWDL
+281 AKNLVQWLWDL

-302 LLDSHINYHIDRWV
+302 LLDSHINYHIDSWV

-385 SQPVTQSMSSAE
+385 SQPVTPSMSPAE
-397 ISLPKMSPAQMTVAE
+397 ISLPKMSPAQVTVAE
-412 STQTEPQPITP
+412 MTLAEIIQNEPQP

-437 SVPPTAPVNQ
+437 TVPSTMPVN
-447 PESAQTQHQPPAP
+447 PSESAQTQLQPSAP
-460 AKPQSKLDEILSR
+460 TKPQSKLDEILSR

-486 IATTHNST
+486 IATTY
-494 WNNNSPW
+494 NSPW

>member
-108 LSEWLFSRLP
+108 LSEWLFSQLP
-118 FLSGVPVSNKASTT
+118 FLSGVSVSSKASTT
-132 AKVTADAVDAYQSA
+132 AELTADAVDAYQSA

-155 ASNPPAQV
+155 ASNLPAQV

-170 AHSAQASAVTTS
+170 THSAQASAVTTS

-194 SQSMASSTTANGT
+194 SQSMASTTTANGT

-216 AKIFSQIAQRHNE
+216 AQIFSQIAQRHNE

-245 PKQQRVWQVSD
+245 PKQQRVWEVSEY
-256 HISFNQPWIISL
+256 ISSNQPWIISL

-302 LLDSHINYHIDRWV
+302 LLDSHINYHIASWV

-336 RSLTIDELVA
+336 RSLTIDDLVA

-423 SAQPAFVEQPAASA
+423 SAQAAFVEQPAASA
-437 SVPPTAPVNQ
+437 TAQSTVPVNQ
-447 PESAQTQHQPPAP
+447 SESAQTQHQPPAP
-460 AKPQSKLDEILSR
+460 TKPESKLDEILSR
-473 RAMAESSANTLSN
+473 RAMAESSANALPS
-486 IATTHNST
+486 ISTTHNST
-494 WNNNSPW
+494 W

-510 ILASATSSQGSTS
+510 ISASATSSQGSTS
-523 PTQETGSNSMMGFL
+523 PTQETGNNSMMGFL